1 LPAPSS
7 QLSAQRASSSSCG
20 PLEGHP
26 DDFAGLAAVQERLL
40 AFQRRYK
47 QAARPFEWKFSR
59 AHLARLIK
67 RLAAT
72 AELPP
77 AA

>member
-1 LPAPSS
+1 
-7 QLSAQRASSSSCG
+7 
-20 PLEGHP
+20 
-26 DDFAGLAAVQERLL
+26 L